1 MAGGRLF
8 GLCFLAEVCRFRAP
22 FPSEVGTTILIES
35 QHLEMGVESI
45 SVHFLCKAS
54 LAAMG
59 TKLDFAIID
68 FGPKGKQCIVN
79 CSHDSPS
86 LPPPLDLHLLH
97 VRPLRLGLMVLH
109 FLS

>member
-22 FPSEVGTTILIES
+22 FPSEVGTAILIES
-35 QHLEMGVESI
+35 QHLEKGVESI
-45 SVHFLCKAS
+45 SVHFFSKAS

-79 CSHDSPS
+79 LS
-86 LPPPLDLHLLH
+86 LAKIKICFKIKQMSSRSCLDFW
-97 VRPLRLGLMVLH
+97 V
-109 FLS
+109 